1 MRKNWTNYIS
11 VQREKIDCEISF
23 KLNGF
28 KLKPGDNVKYLGMY
42 LDMFLSWGFYCHSQT
57 KQLFLSFSRTTSIV
71 SKLRYNVPRPVCPNV
86 YHALSYS
93 HLYYGACIWGLTSQ
107 KPEDYWNPSKQ
118 MRRAITFSDYRSS
131 VNPIYEDLGLY
142 SK

>member
-1 MRKNWTNYIS
+1 MCPVFT
-11 VQREKIDCEISF
+11 E
-23 KLNGF
+23 
-28 KLKPGDNVKYLGMY
+28 MY
-42 LDMFLSWGFYCHSQT
+42 NKSAA
-57 KQLFLSFSRTTSIV
+57 LF
-71 SKLRYNVPRPVCPNV
+71 
-86 YHALSYS
+86 YS
-93 HLYYGACIWGLTSQ
+93 HLYYGACRIWGLASQ